1 MKILNFSLTK
11 KQISNILIIVLL
23 LFLLAVALV
32 VVRQRQEIRKKAV
45 GSGEVDLLF
54 NPGDGVRVANEQFS
68 VDLALKIAPTGSP
81 RSINVSGADVIINAS
96 DKLDINSVN
105 CLAPFTGL
113 ALATFSGHTATFHC
127 AIGVGVTP
135 VALSLSAVK
144 PFAVINFTVSSAA
157 VTGDVLTLQ
166 FDSQSTKVTEVV
178 TFTGTPTP
186 GLAPNLATAGL
197 NASFAVNNITPTI
210 TPTPTVTPSPTP
222 TGPTLTPSPTPSPTA
237 VVSETPTPT
246 LIPTAT
252 RVPSVT
258 LTPTPPSGQEGYT
271 IDIGTKAVLSIN
283 IGSGNTPQI
292 KFTAKLA
299 GAEGHPDMYFKL
311 RAKDDLAFVDN
322 PNSGPTCESPGA
334 GGVDLYVPMKA
345 DNSGIYTPVTGINIS
360 APAGAVVAPVSS
372 DGWVSLA
379 GLSAG
384 KYYTLNLKGQKTR
397 GTEMLKHVLLAAGQS
412 ASQNYDWT
420 DNGLQPGD
428 LPDPNNSNKQDCTVN
443 SVDISLINSRLGK
456 TDPDSLNIAD
466 VSYDGVVNAND
477 IAQVVGTLSTKPDDD
492 N

>member
-1 MKILNFSLTK
+1 MIFMQTAKIMNKRLLTVL
-11 KQISNILIIVLL
+11 ILIGLIIFIWVVLNGL
-23 LFLLAVALV
+23 RE
-32 VVRQRQEIRKKAV
+32 RQDIRKKAV
-45 GSGEVDLLF
+45 GSGEVSLAF
-54 NPGDGVRVANEQFS
+54 KTMGMSISKGDNFKPTIRLYNDSVRVI
-68 VDLALKIAPTGSP
+68 K
-81 RSINVSGADVIINAS
+81 VSGAQAILNVS
-96 DKLDINSVN
+96 DKFIINSVR
-105 CLAPFTGL
+105 CLGSFNDVPFINISNQKVTVMC
-113 ALATFSGHTATFHC
+113 S
-127 AIGVGVTP
+127 IGVGATP
-135 VALSLSAVK
+135 IELTDTGTEWVEFDL
-144 PFAVINFTVSSAA
+144 TVPSIAT
-157 VTGDVLTLQ
+157 TGIAEITFQ
-166 FDSQSTKVTEVV
+166 ATSEKVTEDLPDAPDVSAAGQNASYQIV
-178 TFTGTPTP
+178 DAVISDTPTP
-186 GLAPNLATAGL
+186 TATGVPGA
-197 NASFAVNNITPTI
+197 TI
-210 TPTPTVTPSPTP
+210 TPTLTPTPST
-222 TGPTLTPSPTPSPTA
+222 TPSPTPSPTG

-246 LIPTAT
+246 LTPTGT
-252 RVPSVT
+252 LVPTIT
-258 LTPTPPSGQEGYT
+258 LTPTPPSGQEAYT

-299 GAEGHPDMYFKL
+299 GAEGHPDMYFRL

-360 APAGAVVAPVSS
+360 APAGAVVAPVSA
-372 DGWVSLA
+372 DGWVSLT
-379 GLSAG
+379 GLSGG
-384 KYYTLNLKGQKTR
+384 KYYTLNLKGPKTR
-397 GTEMLKHVLLAAGQS
+397 GTEMLEHVLLAGGQS